1 MKEAINVIV
10 FLVIFV
16 GIVYF
21 CIKIPVIGKIVLAFY
36 GVVFLIVIMFFIK
49 KYYDYRKSQKN

>member
-1 MKEAINVIV
+1 MKEAINIIV

-36 GVVFLIVIMFFIK
+36 GVFFLIVIMFFIK